1 MNIFRKSVSDVQPGN
16 VTNIAFGP
24 AAVNQSMQQLEHSLK
39 LDATA
44 AALLPA
50 TDAQPTIP
58 APLNNTAAAQ

>member
-1 MNIFRKSVSDVQPGN
+1 MFSQVTN

-24 AAVNQSMQQLEHSLK
+24 AAAGQSTQQLDCSSP

-44 AALLPA
+44 AAQLLA
-50 TDAQPTIP
+50 TEAWPTVS